1 MTFSGTLFDFFML
14 ESSFEKL
21 SGFKVHH
28 VGSGMDLYMAYFL
41 LLTRGP
47 PQGRS
52 PEQPLTRGPPRG
64 RSPEQPLTRGPP
76 GVAALKNPSVFRRAS
91 ARGPRAEALGES
103 APPPLAGGP
112 YGRGDGAETLNLQ
125 AFSRLVH
132 SWVSPHWHVK
142 TREDV
147 KKSMASQAAAAVLR
161 VAEAYTALDGEAPM
175 DRASLMNAL

>member
-41 LLTRGP
+41 L
-47 PQGRS
+47 
-52 PEQPLTRGPPRG
+52 LTRGPPRG

-103 APPPLAGGP
+103 APPPP
-112 YGRGDGAETLNLQ
+112 GRGPLRPGRRRGNSKSSSLQSIGALLGQSTLACQ
-125 AFSRLVH
+125 DARGREEVYGESSSSSSSPGGGGVH
-132 SWVSPHWHVK
+132 SA
-142 TREDV
+142 R
-147 KKSMASQAAAAVLR
+147 R
-161 VAEAYTALDGEAPM
+161 
-175 DRASLMNAL
+175 

>member
-1 MTFSGTLFDFFML
+1 MFSGTLFDFFMP

-47 PQGRS
+47 PRGRS

-76 GVAALKNPSVFRRAS
+76 GVAALKNPPVFRPGRRRGNSKSSSLQSIGALLGQSTLACQDARGREEVYGESSSSSSSPGGGGVHS
-91 ARGPRAEALGES
+91 ARR
-103 APPPLAGGP
+103 
-112 YGRGDGAETLNLQ
+112 
-125 AFSRLVH
+125 
-132 SWVSPHWHVK
+132 
-142 TREDV
+142 
-147 KKSMASQAAAAVLR
+147 
-161 VAEAYTALDGEAPM
+161 
-175 DRASLMNAL
+175 

>member
-41 LLTRGP
+41 L
-47 PQGRS
+47 
-52 PEQPLTRGPPRG
+52 LTRGPPRG

-125 AFSRLVH
+125 AFSRLVALLGQSTLACQDARGREEVYGESSSSSSSPGGGGVH
-132 SWVSPHWHVK
+132 SA
-142 TREDV
+142 R
-147 KKSMASQAAAAVLR
+147 R
-161 VAEAYTALDGEAPM
+161 
-175 DRASLMNAL
+175 

>member
-47 PQGRS
+47 P
-52 PEQPLTRGPPRG
+52 RG

-91 ARGPRAEALGES
+91 ARGPRAEALGEA

>member
-47 PQGRS
+47 P
-52 PEQPLTRGPPRG
+52 RG

-76 GVAALKNPSVFRRAS
+76 PG
-91 ARGPRAEALGES
+91 
-103 APPPLAGGP
+103 
-112 YGRGDGAETLNLQ
+112 
-125 AFSRLVH
+125 
-132 SWVSPHWHVK
+132 
-142 TREDV
+142 
-147 KKSMASQAAAAVLR
+147 SQ
-161 VAEAYTALDGEAPM
+161 
-175 DRASLMNAL
+175 S